1 MNYVWKWF
9 VYSKKKT
16 TKNFVY
22 SSSVQTIEV
31 SNGPGIWCCFW
42 VMDSSSL
49 LWLLSSLLSYW
60 IVSFEWHH
68 HVYSFILIIFEFCL
82 LSADCLDYLF
92 VCLIMNVSYY
102 PPVLV
107 HAQSFSKSR
116 KVDSVSVWIAAL
128 YLFEFSLFW
137 SFESATTKARLFLN
151 ILPPLSCIWVLIC
164 IIITK
169 L

>member
-9 VYSKKKT
+9 VYSKKKKKKT
-16 TKNFVY
+16 SFIHHQCKQLKFLMALGFGV
-22 SSSVQTIEV
+22 V
-31 SNGPGIWCCFW
+31 SDLLILLHYCDFW
-42 VMDSSSL
+42 VPCYHTGLWVLSDITTFTVLFWSSL
-49 LWLLSSLLSYW
+49 SFACSLY
-60 IVSFEWHH
+60 
-68 HVYSFILIIFEFCL
+68 
-82 LSADCLDYLF
+82 DCLDYLF

-137 SFESATTKARLFLN
+137 SFESATTKVRLFLN
-151 ILPPLSCIWVLIC
+151 ILPPLSCIWGLIC